1 MQKGVPKDEA
11 IIISCSGCFHGRTI
25 AIVSMSDDP
34 SAYEGFG
41 PKLPGLMS
49 VPYNNAEALEQLLEQ
64 YGDRVA
70 GFLVEPIQGE
80 AGVQVPDEG
89 YLKRCYE
96 ACKKH
101 NVLFIA
107 DEIQTGL
114 GRTGKMLAIEHA
126 GVKPDLVI
134 LGKALAGGVL
144 PMSAVL
150 ANKEIMLVIQPGQ
163 HGSTYGGNPLA
174 SAVGLASLKA
184 LVDEGMTAN
193 SERLGHIF
201 RKEMESVKAKYPF
214 IKDVRGKGLFNA
226 IELDASYAKT
236 AWEFCLMLKE
246 AGVLAKPTHDT
257 IIRLSPPLI
266 ISEQDILKI
275 ADIIRETFARFA
287 DTTPEQ
293 IAALKEANH

>member
-1 MQKGVPKDEA
+1 
-11 IIISCSGCFHGRTI
+11 
-25 AIVSMSDDP
+25 MSDDP
-34 SAYEGFG
+34 DAYEGFG

-49 VPYNNAEALEQLLEQ
+49 VPYNDAEALEQLLEQ

-70 GFLVEPIQGE
+70 GFIVEPIQGE
-80 AGVQVPDEG
+80 AGVQVPDDG
-89 YLKRCYE
+89 YLKRCYD

-107 DEIQTGL
+107 DEIQSGL
-114 GRTGKMLAIEHA
+114 GRTGKMLAIEHS
-126 GVKPDLVI
+126 GVKPDVVI

-150 ANKEIMLVIQPGQ
+150 ANKDVMLVIKPGQ

-193 SERLGHIF
+193 SEKLGQIF
-201 RKEMESVKAKYPF
+201 RKEMMSLKSKYPF
-214 IKDVRGKGLFNA
+214 IVSVRGKGLFNA
-226 IELDASYAKT
+226 IELDASYPKS
-236 AWEFCLMLKE
+236 AWGFCLMLKE
-246 AGVLAKPTHDT
+246 MGVLAKPTHDT

-266 ISEQDILKI
+266 ITEEQLLKI
-275 ADIIRETFARFA
+275 VDIIGECFTKFESA
-287 DTTPEQ
+287 TPEE
-293 IAALKEANH
+293 IAALH